1 MIRFLHQVFFEDLP
15 LKLFSLGLAILTWL
29 TVWFAI
35 QREVSPSAAL
45 PGTKEKTLTFVNL
58 PVSVLSSAGDVH
70 TLRVEPKEVQVT
82 VQGDS
87 RILSTVKSKD
97 IRVLVDLTGIEPIVG
112 LRKRIEV
119 STPPGVTHV
128 RVIPE
133 EVLVISP
140 TRH

>member
-1 MIRFLHQVFFEDLP
+1 MIRFLRSLFFEDLA
-15 LKLFSLGLAILTWL
+15 LKLFSLGLAVLTWV
-29 TVWFAI
+29 TVWIAI
-35 QREVSPSAAL
+35 QREVSPVTAL
-45 PGTKEKTLTFVNL
+45 AGMKEKTFVNL

-70 TLRVEPKEVQVT
+70 SFRVEPKEVQVT

-87 RILSTVKSKD
+87 RVLSAVKSKD
-97 IRVLVDLTGIEPIVG
+97 IRVLVDLTGVEPIVG

-140 TRH
+140 SRP

>member
-1 MIRFLHQVFFEDLP
+1 MIQFLRHVFIDDLP
-15 LKLFSLGLAILTWL
+15 LKLFSLGLAVLTWL

-35 QREVSPSAAL
+35 QREVSPATAL
-45 PGTKEKTLTFVNL
+45 SGTREKTFVNL

-70 TLRVEPKEVQVT
+70 SFRVDPKEVQVT
-82 VQGDS
+82 VQGDK
-87 RILSTVKSKD
+87 RVLSAVKSKD

-133 EVLVISP
+133 DVLVISP
-140 TRH
+140 SRP

>member
-1 MIRFLHQVFFEDLP
+1 MIRVLRTIFFEDIV
-15 LKLFSLGLAILTWL
+15 LKLFSLGLAVLTWL

-35 QREVSPSAAL
+35 QKEVSPAAAFS
-45 PGTKEKTLTFVNL
+45 GMKEKTFVNL
-58 PVSVLSSAGDVH
+58 PISVLSSAGDVH
-70 TLRVEPKEVQVT
+70 SFRVDPKEVQVT

-87 RILSTVKSKD
+87 RVLSTVKSKD

-128 RVIPE
+128 RIIPE

-140 TRH
+140 TRP

>member
-1 MIRFLHQVFFEDLP
+1 MIRFLRSLFFEDLA
-15 LKLFSLGLAILTWL
+15 LKLFSLGLAVLTWV
-29 TVWFAI
+29 TVWIAI
-35 QREVSPSAAL
+35 QREVSPVTAL
-45 PGTKEKTLTFVNL
+45 AGMKEKTFVNL

-70 TLRVEPKEVQVT
+70 SFRVEPKEVQVT

-87 RILSTVKSKD
+87 RVLSAVKSKD

-140 TRH
+140 SRP

>member
-1 MIRFLHQVFFEDLP
+1 MIRLLRTIFFDDIV
-15 LKLFSLGLAILTWL
+15 LKLFSLGLAVLTWL

-35 QREVSPSAAL
+35 QKEVSPATAL
-45 PGTKEKTLTFVNL
+45 AGMKEKTFVNL

-82 VQGDS
+82 VQGES
-87 RILSTVKSKD
+87 RVLAVVKSKD

-119 STPPGVTHV
+119 SMPAGVTLV
-128 RVIPE
+128 RIIPE

-140 TRH
+140 TRP